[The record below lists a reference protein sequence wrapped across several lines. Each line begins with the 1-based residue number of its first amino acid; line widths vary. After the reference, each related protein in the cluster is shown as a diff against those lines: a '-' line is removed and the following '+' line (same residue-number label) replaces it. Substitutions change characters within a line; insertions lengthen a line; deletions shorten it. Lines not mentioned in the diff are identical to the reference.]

1 MQELHLPDY
10 THLESWSVHFMA
22 FSIGISAK
30 PGHGFISQLW
40 PKRPTLGADLDL
52 IVQVLKT
59 LVSPAVP
66 DGIFPGGW

>member
-10 THLESWSVHFMA
+10 KHLESWFVLYSPLMA

-30 PGHGFISQLW
+30 PGHGFFSQLW

-52 IVQVLKT
+52 VVQVLKT
-59 LVSPAVP
+59 LVS
-66 DGIFPGGW
+66 

>member
-1 MQELHLPDY
+1 
-10 THLESWSVHFMA
+10 MA

-30 PGHGFISQLW
+30 PGHGFFSQLW

-52 IVQVLKT
+52 VVQVLKT